1 VEVPPVNIRCL
12 TLAILAG
19 AAAATGQ
26 PVVPKVSDPMLAPAP
41 RAPVRLGSWEEV
53 LRLIRAR
60 SPTYAASAQGIERA
74 EGLSRVALAGVLPNL
89 TAEVGY
95 THQFRTE
102 TVTLGGQTIVT
113 PAPNLFSGQGTVAW
127 NVLSPRALYGVG
139 TARRGV
145 EAARLTFED
154 ARRQIATNA
163 IEALLATLS
172 TARVAELNR
181 IGLRTAL
188 ERLALTEARLEFG
201 QGTQLDHDRALQDV
215 AAARDQVVGGDE
227 SLRQSR
233 EALALLLGMEGQVEA
248 PPELDL
254 AGFERAVAQTCRLN
268 QDIEQ
273 RPDVAAARV
282 RVEVADRNVDDALLQ
297 AAPFLSIVAQGGYA
311 SEPTLAPGAT
321 FAVGATLTF
330 PLYDGGARY
339 GFLRQNRAAANE
351 ARAALTETR
360 LAAAVGAARADRA
373 VGVLTASRDLAREQR
388 DLAQRIDQRTR
399 TGYGQGLG
407 TSLDLV
413 TSAQALRAAENR
425 LALLEF
431 QVAQARADALL
442 TNAECAF

>member
-19 AAAATGQ
+19 AAAATAQ
-26 PVVPKVSDPMLAPAP
+26 PVVPQVSDPMLAPAP
-41 RAPVRLGSWEEV
+41 PAPVRLGSWEEV

-60 SPTYAASAQGIERA
+60 SPAYASSAQGIERA
-74 EGLSRVALAGVLPNL
+74 EGVSRVALAAALPSL
-89 TAEVGY
+89 TAEAGY
-95 THQFRTE
+95 THQFHTQ
-102 TVTLGGQTIVT
+102 TVTLGGQTVVT
-113 PAPNLFSGQGTVAW
+113 PAPNLLTGQGTLAW
-127 NVLSPRALYGVG
+127 NVLSPRALHGVG

-154 ARRQIATNA
+154 ARRQIATSA
-163 IEALLATLS
+163 VGALLATLS

-181 IGLRTAL
+181 VGLRTAL
-188 ERLALTEARLEFG
+188 ERLSLTDARLRFG
-201 QGTQLDHDRALQDV
+201 QGTQLDRDRALQDV
-215 AAARDQVVGGDE
+215 AAAREQVVSGDE

-233 EALALLLGMEGQVEA
+233 ESLGILLGMEGQVEA

-254 AGFERAVAQTCRLN
+254 AGFERAVAETCRLN

-273 RPDVAAARV
+273 RPDVAAAKV
-282 RVEVADRNVDDALLQ
+282 RLEVAERNVDDALLQ

-311 SEPTLAPGAT
+311 SEPTLAPRST

-339 GFLRQNRAAANE
+339 GFLRQNRALANE
-351 ARAALTETR
+351 ARAQLTETR
-360 LAAAVGAARADRA
+360 LAAAVSSARADRA
-373 VGVLTASRDLAREQR
+373 VSVLTTSRDIAREER
-388 DLAQRIDQRTR
+388 DLSQRIDQRTR
-399 TGYGQGLG
+399 TGYGQGVG

-413 TSAQALRAAENR
+413 TSAQALRAAETR

>member
-12 TLAILAG
+12 TFAILAG
-19 AAAATGQ
+19 AAAAMAQ
-26 PVVPKVSDPMLAPAP
+26 PVVPNVSDPMLAPAP
-41 RAPVRLGSWEEV
+41 HAPVRLGSWEEV

-102 TVTLGGQTIVT
+102 TVTLGGQNIVT

-139 TARRGV
+139 TARRSV

-181 IGLRTAL
+181 VGLRTAL